1 MRLFIL
7 LATAAAMAM
16 GGCTPGN
23 HGYLDPG
30 PGLPPGQ
37 TLVASPWRWPR
48 QGPPAGEFARLRV
61 ALRTPDDIAAWLEHN
76 TEWRDDY
83 DTSRFL
89 TASELIEQKR
99 GVCTAF
105 ARAWAELL
113 AAQQKRAVFVA
124 VWGPES
130 AHAYTIFRDGDRWRL
145 CSNQYL
151 YENDLGVERDAAIAT
166 ANAEFYGSGGWSEYQ
181 IFDVASGAVVQ
192 RVRNDVAP
200 VLPLAPE
207 APQPRRNLFTVR
219 R

>member
-7 LATAAAMAM
+7 LATASAMAL
-16 GGCTPGN
+16 GACTPGSQ
-23 HGYLDPG
+23 GYLEPG
-30 PGLPPGQ
+30 PALPPGQ
-37 TLVASPWRWPR
+37 TLLLSPWRWSR
-48 QGPPAGEFARLRV
+48 QGPPAGEFARLRTE
-61 ALRTPDDIAAWLEHN
+61 LRTPEAIAAWLKVN

-89 TASELIEQKR
+89 SASELIEQKR

-105 ARAWAELL
+105 ARTWAELL

-151 YENDLGVERDAAIAT
+151 YENDLGVERDAAIAA

-181 IFDVASGAVVQ
+181 VFDLASGAVVQ
-192 RVRNDVAP
+192 RVQNAVVPRP
-200 VLPLAPE
+200 PLAPE
-207 APQPRRNLFTVR
+207 VPRPDRNLFTVR